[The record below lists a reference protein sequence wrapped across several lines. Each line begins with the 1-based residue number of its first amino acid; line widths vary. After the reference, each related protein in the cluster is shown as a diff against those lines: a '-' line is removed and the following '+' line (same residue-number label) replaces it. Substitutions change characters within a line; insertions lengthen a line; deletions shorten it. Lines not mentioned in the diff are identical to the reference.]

1 MRVGSTSPRS
11 VHASGFAFHCLLT
24 PRCRLYPLPVRRASA
39 LPTASFRLPVAR
51 ETLAVQ
57 LTLPHVGCVE
67 DFHLQ
72 VGAPCRAHNE
82 KGHPEVA
89 LFPAAGA
96 TTSSIYGSG
105 GPPWHIQATG
115 RDSPVTLFRARQV
128 TVSPAASNAA
138 LAIIMRTAACGRPH
152 GRTHCL
158 VNCEPRSAVSGSIYL
173 LMIVLFEFMPAMLG
187 VHRRL
192 S

>member
-24 PRCRLYPLPVRRASA
+24 PRCRLDPLPVRLASA

-72 VGAPCRAHNE
+72 VGAPCRAHNRE
-82 KGHPEVA
+82 R
-89 LFPAAGA
+89 PAERGVLVTPPSPPGSAASCASHSSSSAMRRSTAGA
-96 TTSSIYGSG
+96 SLPWTISS
-105 GPPWHIQATG
+105 
-115 RDSPVTLFRARQV
+115 RARNTRQ
-128 TVSPAASNAA
+128 ARWNFC
-138 LAIIMRTAACGRPH
+138 R
-152 GRTHCL
+152 
-158 VNCEPRSAVSGSIYL
+158 SGSCRRCCRAAWRASGAFVATTCRNKKPEL
-173 LMIVLFEFMPAMLG
+173 LRFMELQGPGDGCEAKRPA
-187 VHRRL
+187 
-192 S
+192 